1 MARLLGVDIPNEKRI
16 EASLPYIYGIG
27 WVTSRRILEQAGIDP
42 NIRTG
47 QLTDEQLTKLTHV
60 IGAEGI
66 IIEGD
71 LRRTLQANLK
81 RLQQVNCYRG
91 VMHRKGLPT
100 RGQRTKTN
108 GRTRRGGKRTV
119 GVTRNPNAKKGKV

>member
-27 WVTSRRILEQAGIDP
+27 WVTSRRILDQAGIDP

-60 IGAEGI
+60 IGSEGI
-66 IIEGD
+66 VIEGD
-71 LRRTLQANLK
+71 LRRDLQANLK

-119 GVTRNPNAKKGKV
+119 GVSRNPNAKKGKV